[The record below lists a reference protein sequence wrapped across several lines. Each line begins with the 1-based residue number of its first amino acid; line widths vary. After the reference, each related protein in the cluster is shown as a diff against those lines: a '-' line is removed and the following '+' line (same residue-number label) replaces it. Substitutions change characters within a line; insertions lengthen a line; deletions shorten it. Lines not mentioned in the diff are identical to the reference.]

1 MWNIKNKWKQNRWTK
16 QTKANRNK
24 HVDTDNRVVV
34 MRGEGAEGRAK
45 WVKGINFMMETE
57 VFGCEHTVGYTEV
70 EI

>member
-1 MWNIKNKWKQNRWTK
+1 
-16 QTKANRNK
+16 
-24 HVDTDNRVVV
+24 